1 MASAPFDDLRCANEK
16 CRLKWKEKSIQKLQ
30 KLLEKQKKAREMTAQ
45 KDAFNEKLE
54 VKKYV
59 PSWGKTAVVAEPEVQ
74 IQESV
79 RHSVGICSDKII
91 RLE

>member
-1 MASAPFDDLRCANEK
+1 MDSAPLEDLRCANEK
-16 CRLKWKEKSIQKLQ
+16 RRLKWKEKSIQKLQ
-30 KLLEKQKKAREMTAQ
+30 KLLEKQRKAREMTAQ
-45 KDAFNEKLE
+45 KDAFNAKLDMR
-54 VKKYV
+54 KYV
-59 PSWGKTAVVAEPEVQ
+59 PSWGKTAVVAASEVQ